1 MGQLHFLEHFG
12 KRASAD
18 GRLVRVDVAR
28 ASNAGI
34 RGTPTFAQ
42 PAANQ
47 TQTKTEH
54 DRRGIMEQEIDQL
67 ISTKNTARIVGI
79 LFIAGTVAGI
89 FSVVP
94 VIDGADYIVK
104 AFTNENQVLM
114 GAFFQLLM
122 VVAYVGIPI
131 LMYSILSKHNR
142 GLALGSVAFGI
153 IAGVFI
159 IIGVIIL
166 LLLLTL
172 SHEFANAGTLDVS
185 YFQTLGGL
193 LRAGRD
199 LTNHVATT
207 LAFALAMLLF
217 NCIFY
222 QTKLV
227 PRWLS
232 VWGLIGTTLS
242 ILASLLFMIRFI
254 GLDAA
259 YMILN
264 IPIAF
269 QEMVLAIWLIV
280 KGFNPPVQDSISNQY
295 EGSSKAGET

>member
-1 MGQLHFLEHFG
+1 MFLKNYLNLLKVG
-12 KRASAD
+12 KSTNSNRMSA
-18 GRLVRVDVAR
+18 VI
-28 ASNAGI
+28 AG
-34 RGTPTFAQ
+34 
-42 PAANQ
+42 
-47 TQTKTEH
+47 
-54 DRRGIMEQEIDQL
+54 
-67 ISTKNTARIVGI
+67 V
-79 LFIAGTVAGI
+79 LFIAGMVAGI

-94 VIDGADYIVK
+94 VIDGPDYLVK
-104 AFTNENQVLM
+104 TFTNENQVLI

-122 VVAYVGIPI
+122 IVAYVGIPV
-131 LMYSILSKHNR
+131 LFYPILSKPNK
-142 GLALGSVAFGI
+142 GMAIGSVAFSI

-172 SHEFANAGTLDVS
+172 SHEFAKAGTPDVS

-199 LTNHVATT
+199 LVNHVAMT
-207 LAFALAMLLF
+207 LAFGLAMLLF

-222 QTKLV
+222 QAKLV

-259 YMILN
+259 YMMLN

-280 KGFNPPVQDSISNQY
+280 KGFNPSAQDYVSN
-295 EGSSKAGET
+295 